1 MTNRIELEYIDL
13 HSAAGEK
20 KSESALGNV
29 GNHRLKNVFC
39 LIGDTSGEPLIPKFS
54 NFQKSKNSLIPK
66 ARVKI
71 GLIPKARGTTPP
83 TPGGGIHLMSMIWI
97 FGN

>member
-54 NFQKSKNSLIPK
+54 KIKKILNSQS
-66 ARVKI
+66 ARQNW
-71 GLIPKARGTTPP
+71 LNSQSARDHPP
-83 TPGGGIHLMSMIWI
+83 TPGGGIHLMSMTRI